1 MVSSFIQTGDT
12 AVHYLRAGD
21 GPDLLVCFHGFGE
34 HARTFELLSG
44 KLPGFTIIAFDLPF
58 HGKTTLDTAAIFS
71 VKELLDIIKRCPEI
85 QEKKFG
91 LLGYSMGGRIALSVY
106 EAAPFKVECIIL
118 LAPDGLVVNPWYRFA
133 TRTIAGKKIF
143 RYTMLHP
150 GWFLGLLNFSKRLNL
165 VNQSVWKFVQSQVG
179 DLEVRKKIYAV
190 WMAFR
195 QFSPDLKTI
204 RRQILEHQSPVYMLF
219 GQYDRIIT
227 PNKGIA
233 FVKSIQPYG
242 KIKIIESGH
251 QLLHPRNLNAITEA
265 ITTCYR
271 EKTALR

>member
-1 MVSSFIQTGDT
+1 MVSSFIQTGDS

-34 HARTFELLSG
+34 HARTFELLAG
-44 KLPGFTIIAFDLPF
+44 QLPGFTIIAFDLPF
-58 HGKTTLDTAAIFS
+58 HGKTTLDRADIFS
-71 VKELLDIIKRCPEI
+71 VEELIEIIKRCPEI

-91 LLGYSMGGRIALSVY
+91 LLGYSMGGRIALSVF
-106 EAAPFKVECIIL
+106 EAVPFKVEFIIL

-150 GWFLGLLNFSKRLNL
+150 GWFLGLLNLSKRLNL

-179 DLEVRKKIYAV
+179 KLEMRKKIYAV
-190 WMAFR
+190 WMGFR
-195 QFSPDLKTI
+195 EFSPDLKNI
-204 RRQILEHQSPVYMLF
+204 RRQILDHHSPVYMLF
-219 GQYDRIIT
+219 GQYDRIIR
-227 PNKGIA
+227 PGKGID
-233 FVKSIQPYG
+233 FIKSIQPHG

-251 QLLHPRNLNAITEA
+251 QLLHPRNLNAIKEA
-265 ITTCYR
+265 IAECYR
-271 EKTALR
+271 EKPALP

>member
-1 MVSSFIQTGDT
+1 MISSFIQTGDT
-12 AVHYLRAGD
+12 AVHYLRAGE
-21 GPDLLVCFHGFGE
+21 GTHLLVCFHGFGE
-34 HARTFELLSG
+34 HARTFELISG
-44 KLPGFTIIAFDLPF
+44 QLPGFTIIAFDLPF
-58 HGKTTLDTAAIFS
+58 HGKTTLDTGAAFS
-71 VKELLDIIKRCPEI
+71 VEELLEIVKRCPEI

-106 EAAPFKVECIIL
+106 EAVPLKVECIIL

-133 TRTIAGKKIF
+133 TRTIVGQKVF
-143 RYTMLHP
+143 RYTMFHP
-150 GWFLGLLNFSKRLNL
+150 GWFLGLLNLSKRLNL

-179 DLEVRKKIYAV
+179 DLQMREKIYSV

-195 QFSPDLKTI
+195 HFSPNLVNIK
-204 RRQILEHQSPVYMLF
+204 RQILEYQSPVYMLF

-227 PNKGIA
+227 PNKGIS

-271 EKTALR
+271 EKKALQ